1 MDRVIQI
8 YAKNS
13 QDMNMDVYRVHQ
25 VSQCIADDEFVT
37 RTGFE
42 PEQIETFLSINK
54 MMVNDLRNERSG
66 SYDYLQKNS
75 QSNEDESQRSGS
87 FLGDGLDH
95 LSAQT
100 GGDEH
105 HQNDV
110 SFAVRNSSVI
120 VG

>member
-42 PEQIETFLSINK
+42 PEQIETFLSVNK
-54 MMVNDLRNERSG
+54 MMVNDLRNERGG

-87 FLGDGLDH
+87 LLGDNLDH

-100 GGDEH
+100 GEDEH

-110 SFAVRNSSVI
+110 SLAVRNSSDL